1 MKKIFWIILLAL
13 ISSISIIPTVQARED
28 KDYSQFIKKYL
39 SKLTQ
44 QMIVEILIEDREFM
58 KYPLRS
64 ETEIRNALKLMFS
77 GGEIKDKDI
86 EKLKKKIFEDFDY
99 LNCSFLEE
107 LGGSVEYKK
116 KMTLYCIT
124 WGLLSNYYGV
134 DNYFGLAWNF
144 YRHIDKIREDP
155 ENPFYQEI
163 LDSYFT
169 LRLTSLFIHCEQ
181 YKFQTDE
188 CLPDI
193 NDYLIDCCKY
203 IQYIPKKERFLRYIK
218 QLEYIIKECTKV
230 DYQVQP
236 GDTYWS
242 LARYVRMKSDLP
254 KENLNDETL
263 ISKLALGIDQD
274 LQYKGI
280 TRLEEGEQIEL
291 YDAGYYISILIDE
304 ESLQ

>member
-13 ISSISIIPTVQARED
+13 VSSISIIPTVRARED
-28 KDYSQFIKKYL
+28 KDYSQFIKMHL
-39 SKLTQ
+39 SKLTH
-44 QMIVEILIEDREFM
+44 QMVVEILIEDREFM
-58 KYPLRS
+58 KYPLHS
-64 ETEIRNALKLMFS
+64 EKEIRDTLNLMFS
-77 GGEIKDKDI
+77 GGEVKDI
-86 EKLKKKIFEDFDY
+86 EMLKRKIFDGFDD

-107 LGGSVEYKK
+107 LGGSIEYKK

-134 DNYFGLAWNF
+134 DNYFGLAWDF
-144 YRHIDKIREDP
+144 YEHIDKIREDP
-155 ENPFYQEI
+155 EDPFYQEI

-169 LRLTSLFIHCEQ
+169 LRITSLFINC
-181 YKFQTDE
+181 KKDRFKKNL
-188 CLPDI
+188 CFSRI

-203 IQYIPKKERFLRYIK
+203 FQYIPKKERFLRYIK

-230 DYQVQP
+230 DYQLQP

-242 LARYVRMKSDLP
+242 LARYVREKSGLT
-254 KENLNDETL
+254 KEYLKDETL

-280 TRLEEGEQIEL
+280 SRLEEGEQIEL

-304 ESLQ
+304 ESFQ